1 MRIGVDMESPN
12 GADIHSCEE
21 LEIILKSF
29 QMVTNLYGEELDRNI
44 SLKSRLFKALAEK
57 DVPAKLSNQGQ
68 LIELIR
74 KGEGKLVDE
83 YLQSEKEVSKLKH
96 SLDYCEHALNTKK
109 HINNLKP

>member
-1 MRIGVDMESPN
+1 MRIGEDMEK
-12 GADIHSCEE
+12 ADIHSCEE

-29 QMVTNLYGEELDRNI
+29 QMVTNLYGEQLDQNI
-44 SLKSRLFKALAEK
+44 LLKSRLFKALAEK
-57 DVPAKLSNQGQ
+57 DVSAKLSNQGQ

-74 KGEGKLVDE
+74 KGEGKLVEE
-83 YLQSEKEVSKLKH
+83 YLQSEKELSKLKH